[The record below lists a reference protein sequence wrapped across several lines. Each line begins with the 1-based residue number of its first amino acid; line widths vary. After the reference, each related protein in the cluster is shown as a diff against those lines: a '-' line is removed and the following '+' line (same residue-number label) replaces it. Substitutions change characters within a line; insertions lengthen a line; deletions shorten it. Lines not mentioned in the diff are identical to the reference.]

1 MSLLFLYNILRSN
14 NTINKVYDR
23 VSNNHNHLVVVGYST
38 QNTGK
43 GLCYSIETAI
53 LSDITYSLHT
63 TYNTSALSNTNKT
76 ISPLIQKVLAYHDAI
91 NDMDDNQ
98 LVLFADAFDVIF
110 QGNLNRLMD
119 KINHMNQSNEWNYSK
134 TVLYNAEANCH
145 PFNIINDKYKCILTQ
160 GKEYLMNDS
169 NHKTAD
175 LRNSVPKGCNLQI
188 LKAPETKRNDD
199 YRYRNI
205 YMNSGVS
212 IGTAGHYRKIFK
224 RAIKDIMELPQTC
237 LEDQGILAWLY
248 ASNQIPVSL
257 DYNSTLLST
266 TQLYVLSSMRFN
278 DLDGTWKNIH
288 TGNSPN
294 VIHFAG
300 SKRALEAYWWKIR
313 KWYRDKVGTKEY
325 RNKLKK
331 AFVNKNGYRVPYHE
345 VCPEEDIV
353 TLWNSL
359 IIVVDKVLKKV
370 GLSPQRPVPDDMKKF
385 MKDYPD
391 AFSLMK

>member
-1 MSLLFLYNILRSN
+1 MSILFLYNILKSSN
-14 NTINKVYDR
+14 SINKVYDR
-23 VSNNHNHLVVVGYST
+23 VSNNHHHLLVVGYST

-63 TYNTSALSNTNKT
+63 TYNTSAISNSNIT
-76 ISPLIQKVLAYHDAI
+76 ISPLVQKILAYNDAI

-110 QGNLNRLMD
+110 QGNLHRLIN
-119 KINHMNQSNEWNYSK
+119 KVNHMNQSNVWDYSK
-134 TVLYNAEANCH
+134 TVLYNSEPNCH
-145 PFNIINDKYKCILTQ
+145 PFNVINDKYKCILTQ
-160 GKEYLMNDS
+160 GKDYLMNDS
-169 NHKTAD
+169 NHKTSD

-188 LKAPETKRNDD
+188 LKAPESTRNTDI
-199 YRYRNI
+199 RYRNI

-212 IGTAGHYRKIFK
+212 IGTAGHYRAIFK

-257 DYNSTLLST
+257 DYDATLLST

-278 DLDGTWKNIH
+278 ETEGAWKNIYN
-288 TGNSPN
+288 GNAPS

-313 KWYRDKVGTKEY
+313 KWYRDKVGATEY
-325 RNKLKK
+325 RKRLGNSY
-331 AFVNKNGYRVPYHE
+331 VYKNGYRVPFHDI
-345 VCPEEDIV
+345 CPEEDIV
-353 TLWNSL
+353 TIFNSFL
-359 IIVVDKVLKKV
+359 TVIDKVLKMV
-370 GLSPQRPVPDDMKKF
+370 GLSPQHPVPDDMKKF
-385 MKDYPD
+385 MEDYPE
-391 AFSLMK
+391 AFH

>member
-1 MSLLFLYNILRSN
+1 MRSN

-23 VSNNHNHLVVVGYST
+23 VSNNHHHLLVVGYSAQNT

-63 TYNTSALSNTNKT
+63 TYNTSAISNSNKT
-76 ISPLIQKVLAYHDAI
+76 ISPILQKVLAYNDAI

-110 QGNLNRLMD
+110 QDDLHRLMD
-119 KINHMNQSNEWNYSK
+119 KVNHMNQSDVWDYSN
-134 TVLYNAEANCH
+134 TVLYNAEANC
-145 PFNIINDKYKCILTQ
+145 IINDKYKCILTQ

-175 LRNSVPKGCNLQI
+175 SCNLQI
-188 LKAPETKRNDD
+188 LKAPETKRDD
-199 YRYRNI
+199 NYRYRNI

-212 IGTAGHYRKIFK
+212 IGTVGHYRTIFK
-224 RAIKDIMELPQTC
+224 RAIKDIMELPQAC

-266 TQLYVLSSMRFN
+266 TQLYELSSMRFN
-278 DLDGTWKNIH
+278 ENGKWENIH
-288 TGNSPN
+288 TGNAPS

-300 SKRALEAYWWKIR
+300 SEKVLEVYWWKIR
-313 KWYRDKVGTKEY
+313 KWYRDKVGTREY
-325 RNKLKK
+325 RKKLQK
-331 AFVNKNGYRVPYHE
+331 AFVIKNGYRVPYHD

-359 IIVVDKVLKKV
+359 VIVVDKVLKKI
-370 GLSPQRPVPDDMKKF
+370 GLSPQHPVPDYMKKF
-385 MKDYPD
+385 MEDYPD
-391 AFSLMK
+391 AFLLMR